1 MTDRDHL
8 TWGEL
13 LDMLDDADSKGRPRS
28 HLEDCEPCRGRL
40 EKLRGWMEAL
50 PEALDP
56 GAPDVWRHRAEQRAV
71 PRGFLRPM
79 SGTYVAHVVFDSAE
93 DVRSGIRST
102 GSGPRQ
108 WLLATERL
116 EIEVALSHESEP
128 APFGVSGQIFSV
140 AGEPPPLG
148 GCLVRLEVSGRTRDE
163 TRSEPH
169 GEFNLRE
176 RPSSPFHLVVVGDGW
191 EVSTPELTP

>member
-13 LDMLDDADSKGRPRS
+13 LEMLEKNYSGEHRR
-28 HLEDCEPCRGRL
+28 HIERCEVCDERL
-40 EKLRGWMEAL
+40 EKLRGWMDVL
-50 PEALDP
+50 PEAFDP

-71 PRGFLRPM
+71 PRSFLRPM
-79 SGTYVAHVVFDSAE
+79 RGSYVAHVVFDSAG
-93 DVRSGIRST
+93 DARSGVRSAGV
-102 GSGPRQ
+102 GDRQ

-116 EIEVALSHESEP
+116 EIEVTLSHAGEEN
-128 APFGVSGQIFSV
+128 PFGLSGQIFSV
-140 AGEPPPLG
+140 AGEPPPLA
-148 GCLVRLEVSGRTRDE
+148 GCTVRLEVDGRVRDQA
-163 TRSEPH
+163 RSEPR
-169 GEFNLRE
+169 GEFLIRE